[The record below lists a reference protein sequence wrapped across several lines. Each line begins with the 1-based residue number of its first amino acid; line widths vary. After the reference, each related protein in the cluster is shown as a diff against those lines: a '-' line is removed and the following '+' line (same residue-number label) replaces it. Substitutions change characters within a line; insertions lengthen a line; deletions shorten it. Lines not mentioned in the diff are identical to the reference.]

1 MNSLIGNCFGQV
13 LMIKF
18 SAAINITQHGTG
30 RWIRNGPSLIF
41 DGCHLPGVNNCWHYQ
56 FRSATKTG
64 KHLKNKDTTMSDLSR
79 NDAFLRMAFKGG
91 YKHFLLITSMQTM
104 TTNLTA
110 GYDVNGDGKVS
121 VAEFKRIMLRSGLP
135 LTLTNRCLITL
146 YCPLLRKEHS
156 RRNWENAEKGRCG

>member
-1 MNSLIGNCFGQV
+1 
-13 LMIKF
+13 
-18 SAAINITQHGTG
+18 
-30 RWIRNGPSLIF
+30 
-41 DGCHLPGVNNCWHYQ
+41 
-56 FRSATKTG
+56 
-64 KHLKNKDTTMSDLSR
+64 MSDLSR

-91 YKHFLLITSMQTM
+91 YKPLFNNDDLC
-104 TTNLTA
+104 LTA

-156 RRNWENAEKGRCG
+156 RRN

>member
-1 MNSLIGNCFGQV
+1 
-13 LMIKF
+13 MIKL
-18 SAAINITQHGTG
+18 SAAINITQHGTR

-64 KHLKNKDTTMSDLSR
+64 KHLRIKTQQCPISPGMTLS
-79 NDAFLRMAFKGG
+79 FEWPLRVGTS
-91 YKHFLLITSMQTM
+91 HFLLITSIQTM